1 MQKNTERWLY
11 SIGGVVAVFITIVA
25 VNFIFGVIPVRV
37 DLTEGKLY
45 TLSDGTRKA
54 LAKLEGPVRVRFYFN
69 QGADYVP
76 VPIRAFA
83 GRVEDLLNELRSA
96 SNGKL
101 AIEKLNPQPD
111 SDAEDSATLD
121 GIEPQETPGGE
132 KFYLGLAVSFADQK
146 LALPVLAPNRERLL
160 EYDLVRT
167 IGRAT
172 KTTRPVVGVMTALPL
187 FGMPP
192 NPMMGGAPAEPQIFI
207 GELRRDFELKRVGM
221 DVERIDDEI
230 KTLVVVHPRGIS
242 DQAQFALDQFV
253 LRGGKL
259 VVFLDPYAYFDQ
271 MPGPFA
277 GMGGSSSNLDKL
289 LKGWG
294 YEFEAAKVV
303 LDMKYMAGS
312 GPRAVPTVIQLDADA
327 MSRDDVTTSHL
338 GTTLLA
344 FAGVFSGK
352 PAEGL
357 NAEVLMHTSPIVKLV
372 DTGNAM
378 TRGEEAVR
386 GFQPDSKEHPLALKL
401 TGKFKTAFPEGR
413 PTAKDTGGGASKAK
427 DAKTADA
434 KSKDKPAAADA
445 GPALKES
452 QSETTVVLVGDTDL
466 LNDGAAVQISEIFG
480 QRVAIPING
489 NLAFVQGVVEQ
500 LAGDTDLVGLR
511 SRATAQRPFTVVKQ
525 MEAEAAQAYL
535 GKIQSLEDSLQETR
549 KKLESL
555 QRTKAPAG
563 GAAILT
569 AEQQAEIEN
578 FRQRAAETRRE
589 LKDVRRELRS
599 ETAALEFWTKVIN
612 IGAVPLLVAIAGVA
626 IALVRR
632 RRRGAL

>member
-1 MQKNTERWLY
+1 MQKNTGRWLY
-11 SIGGVVAVFITIVA
+11 SIGGVLAVFIAIVA
-25 VNFIFGVIPVRV
+25 VNFILGMVPGRV

-54 LAKLEGPVRVRFYFN
+54 LAKLEAPVRVRFYFN

-96 SNGKL
+96 ANGKL
-101 AIEKLNPQPD
+101 VIEKLNPQPD

-132 KFYLGLAVSFADQK
+132 KFYLGLTVSFADQK

-207 GELRRDFELKRVGM
+207 GELRRDFELKRIGM

-294 YEFEAAKVV
+294 YEFEASKVV

-344 FAGVFSGK
+344 FAGAFNGK

-378 TRGEEAVR
+378 ARGEEAVR
-386 GFQPDSKEHPLALKL
+386 GFQPDGKEHPLALKL

-413 PTAKDTGGGASKAK
+413 PAAKDPGGSASKAK
-427 DAKTADA
+427 V
-434 KSKDKPAAADA
+434 DKPAAADA

-452 QSETTVVLVGDTDL
+452 QGETTVVLVGDTDL

-480 QRVAIPING
+480 QRVAVPING

-569 AEQQAEIEN
+569 AEQQAEIDN
-578 FRQRAAETRRE
+578 FRKRAAETRRE

-599 ETAALEFWTKVIN
+599 ETEALEFWTKVIN

-632 RRRGAL
+632 RRRAAL

>member
-11 SIGGVVAVFITIVA
+11 SIGGVVAVFIALVA
-25 VNFIFGVIPVRV
+25 LNFILGVTPVRV

-54 LAKLEGPVRVRFYFN
+54 LAKLEAPVRVRFYFN

-101 AIEKLNPQPD
+101 VIEKLNPQPD
-111 SDAEDSATLD
+111 SDAEDSANLD
-121 GIEPQETPGGE
+121 GIEPQETPSGE
-132 KFYLGLAVSFADQK
+132 KFYLGLTVSFADQK
-146 LALPVLAPNRERLL
+146 LAIPVLAPNRERLL
-160 EYDLVRT
+160 EYDLVKT

-172 KTTRPVVGVMTALPL
+172 KTTRPVVGVMTGLPL

-192 NPMMGGAPAEPQIFI
+192 NPMMGGAPAEPQII
-207 GELRRDFELKRVGM
+207 INELRRDFELKRVGM
-221 DVERIDDEI
+221 DVERIDDQI
-230 KTLVVVHPRGIS
+230 KTLLVVHPRGIS

-277 GMGGSSSNLDKL
+277 GMGGSASNLDKL
-289 LKGWG
+289 LKAWG
-294 YEFEAAKVV
+294 YEFEATKVV

-338 GTTLLA
+338 GTALLA
-344 FAGVFSGK
+344 FAGVFTGK

-357 NAEVLMHTSPIVKLV
+357 SAEVLMHTSPIVKLV
-372 DTGNAM
+372 DSGNAM
-378 TRGEEAVR
+378 ARGEEAVR
-386 GFQPDSKEHPLALKL
+386 GFQPDGKEYPIALKL
-401 TGKFKTAFPEGR
+401 TGKFKTAFPDGK
-413 PTAKDTGGGASKAK
+413 PAAKDAPGGASKAP
-427 DAKTADA
+427 DAKA
-434 KSKDKPAAADA
+434 KDAAADP
-445 GPALKES
+445 GPVLKES

-489 NLAFVQGVVEQ
+489 NLAFGQGLVEQ
-500 LAGDTDLVGLR
+500 LAGDADLVSLR

-535 GKIQSLEDSLQETR
+535 GKIQSLEDSLQDTR

-569 AEQQAEIEN
+569 VEQQAEIDS
-578 FRQRAAETRRE
+578 FRKRAAETRRE

-599 ETAALEFWTKVIN
+599 ETEALEFWTKVIN
-612 IGAVPLLVAIAGVA
+612 IGAMSLVVAIAGLA
-626 IALVRR
+626 IAFVKR
-632 RRRGAL
+632 RRRGAR

>member
-1 MQKNTERWLY
+1 MHKSTERWLY
-11 SIGGVVAVFITIVA
+11 SIGGVVAVFIAIVA
-25 VNFIFGVIPVRV
+25 LNFILGAVPVRV

-45 TLSDGTRKA
+45 TLSDGTRNA
-54 LAKLEGPVRVRFYFN
+54 LARLEAPVRVRFYFN

-96 SNGKL
+96 ANGKL
-101 AIEKLNPQPD
+101 VIEKLNPQPD
-111 SDAEDSATLD
+111 SDAEDSANLD

-132 KFYLGLAVSFADQK
+132 KFYLGLTVSFADQK
-146 LALPVLAPNRERLL
+146 LAIPVLAPNRERLL
-160 EYDLVRT
+160 EYDLVKT

-172 KTTRPVVGVMTALPL
+172 KTTRPVIGVMTALPL

-192 NPMMGGAPAEPQIFI
+192 NPMLGGQPAEPQII
-207 GELRRDFELKRVGM
+207 ISELRRDFDVKRVGM

-230 KTLVVVHPRGIS
+230 KTLLVVHPRGIS

-259 VVFLDPYAYFDQ
+259 AVFLDPYAYFDQ

-277 GMGGSSSNLDKL
+277 GMGGSASNLDQL
-289 LKGWG
+289 LKAWG
-294 YEFEAAKVV
+294 YQFEAAKVV
-303 LDMKYMAGS
+303 LDMKYMAGA

-338 GTTLLA
+338 GTALLA
-344 FAGVFSGK
+344 FAGVFTGK

-357 NAEVLMHTSPIVKLV
+357 SAEVLMHTSPIVKLV
-372 DTGNAM
+372 DSGNAM
-378 TRGEEAVR
+378 ARGEEAVR
-386 GFQPDSKEHPLALKL
+386 GFQPEGKEYPLALKL
-401 TGKFKTAFPEGR
+401 TGKFKTAFPDGK
-413 PTAKDTGGGASKAK
+413 PAAKDAPGGASKAP
-427 DAKTADA
+427 DAKT
-434 KSKDKPAAADA
+434 KDKPAAADP
-445 GPALKES
+445 GPVLKES
-452 QSETTVVLVGDTDL
+452 QAETTVVLVGDTDL

-489 NLAFVQGVVEQ
+489 NLAFGQGVVEQ
-500 LAGDTDLVGLR
+500 LAGDADLVSLR

-535 GKIQSLEDSLQETR
+535 GKIQSLEDSLQDTQ

-555 QRTKAPAG
+555 QRTKAPTG
-563 GAAILT
+563 GAVILT
-569 AEQQAEIEN
+569 AEQQAEIDN
-578 FRQRAAETRRE
+578 FRKRATETRRE

-599 ETAALEFWTKVIN
+599 ETEALEFWTKVMN
-612 IGAVPLLVAIAGVA
+612 IGAMPLLVAIAGIA

-632 RRRGAL
+632 RRRGAQ

>member
-1 MQKNTERWLY
+1 MHKSTARWLY
-11 SIGGVVAVFITIVA
+11 SIGGVVAVFIAIVA
-25 VNFIFGVIPVRV
+25 VNFILGAVPVRV

-45 TLSDGTRKA
+45 TLSDGTRNA
-54 LAKLEGPVRVRFYFN
+54 LAKLEAPVRVRFYFN
-69 QGADYVP
+69 QGADFVP

-83 GRVEDLLNELRSA
+83 GRIEDLLDELRSA
-96 SNGKL
+96 ANGKL
-101 AIEKLNPQPD
+101 VIEKLNPQPD
-111 SDAEDSATLD
+111 SDAEDSANLD

-132 KFYLGLAVSFADQK
+132 KFYLGLTVSFADQK
-146 LALPVLAPNRERLL
+146 LAIPVLAPNRERLL
-160 EYDLVRT
+160 EYDLVKT

-172 KTTRPVVGVMTALPL
+172 KTTRPVIGVMTALPL

-192 NPMMGGAPAEPQIFI
+192 NPMMGGQPAEPQII
-207 GELRRDFELKRVGM
+207 ISELRRDFDVKRVGM

-277 GMGGSSSNLDKL
+277 GMGGSASNLDKL

-294 YEFEAAKVV
+294 YEFEAGKVV

-338 GTTLLA
+338 GTALLA

-352 PAEGL
+352 PAEGIS
-357 NAEVLMHTSPIVKLV
+357 AEVLMHTSPIVKLV
-372 DTGNAM
+372 DSGSAM
-378 TRGEEAVR
+378 ARGEEAVR
-386 GFQPDSKEHPLALKL
+386 GFQPDGKEHPLALKL
-401 TGKFKTAFPEGR
+401 TGRFKTAFPDGK
-413 PTAKDTGGGASKAK
+413 PAVKDGPGGTSKAP
-427 DAKTADA
+427 DAKA
-434 KSKDKPAAADA
+434 KPAAVDP
-445 GPALKES
+445 GPVLKEA
-452 QSETTVVLVGDTDL
+452 QAETTVVLVGDTDL

-489 NLAFVQGVVEQ
+489 NLAFVQGLVEQ
-500 LAGDTDLVGLR
+500 LAGDADLVGLR
-511 SRATAQRPFTVVKQ
+511 SRATAQRPFTVVKE
-525 MEAEAAQAYL
+525 MEAQAAQAYL
-535 GKIQSLEDSLQETR
+535 GKIQSLEDSLQDTR

-555 QRTKAPAG
+555 QRTKTPAG

-569 AEQQAEIEN
+569 AEQQAEIDN
-578 FRQRAAETRRE
+578 FRKRAAETRRE

-599 ETAALEFWTKVIN
+599 ETEALEFWTKVMN
-612 IGAVPLLVAIAGVA
+612 IGAMPLLVAIAGIA

-632 RRRGAL
+632 RRRGAQ

>member
-1 MQKNTERWLY
+1 MQTSTERWLY
-11 SIGGVVAVFITIVA
+11 SIGGVVAVFVAIVA
-25 VNFIFGVIPVRV
+25 LNFILGAVPVRV
-37 DLTEGKLY
+37 DLTQGKLY
-45 TLSDGTRKA
+45 TLSDGTRTA
-54 LAKLEGPVRVRFYFN
+54 LGKLEAPVRVRFYFN

-83 GRVEDLLNELRSA
+83 GRVEDLLDELRGA
-96 SNGKL
+96 ANGKL
-101 AIEKLNPQPD
+101 VIEKLNPQPD
-111 SDAEDSATLD
+111 SDAEDSANLD
-121 GIEPQETPGGE
+121 GVEPQETPSGE
-132 KFYLGLAVSFADQK
+132 KFYLGLTVSFADQK
-146 LALPVLAPNRERLL
+146 LAIPVLAPNRERLL
-160 EYDLVRT
+160 EYDLVKT
-167 IGRAT
+167 IGRVT

-192 NPMMGGAPAEPQIFI
+192 NPMMGGAPAEPQII
-207 GELRRDFELKRVGM
+207 INELRRDFDIKRVGM

-230 KTLVVVHPRGIS
+230 KTLLVVHPRGIS

-259 VVFLDPYAYFDQ
+259 IVFLDPYAYFDQ

-277 GMGGSSSNLDKL
+277 GMGGSASNLDKL
-289 LKGWG
+289 LKAWG

-303 LDMKYMAGS
+303 LDMKYMAGA

-338 GTTLLA
+338 GTALLA
-344 FAGVFSGK
+344 FAGVFNGT

-357 NAEVLMHTSPIVKLV
+357 SAEVLMHTSPIVKLV
-372 DTGNAM
+372 DSGNAM
-378 TRGEEAVR
+378 ARGEEAVR
-386 GFQPDSKEHPLALKL
+386 GFQPEGKEYPLALKL
-401 TGKFKTAFPEGR
+401 TGKFKTAFPEGK
-413 PTAKDTGGGASKAK
+413 PAAKDAPGGASKAP
-427 DAKTADA
+427 DAKA
-434 KSKDKPAAADA
+434 KPAAADP
-445 GPALKES
+445 GPVLKES
-452 QSETTVVLVGDTDL
+452 QAETTVVLVGDTDL

-489 NLAFVQGVVEQ
+489 NLAFGQGLVEQ
-500 LAGDTDLVGLR
+500 LAGDADLVGLR

-535 GKIQSLEDSLQETR
+535 GKIQSLEDSLQDTR

-555 QRTKAPAG
+555 QRTKAPTG

-569 AEQQAEIEN
+569 AEQQAEIDN
-578 FRQRAAETRRE
+578 FRKRAAETRRE

-599 ETAALEFWTKVIN
+599 ETEALEFWTKVIN
-612 IGAVPLLVAIAGVA
+612 IGAMPLVVALAGLG
-626 IALVRR
+626 IALVKR
-632 RRRGAL
+632 RRRGAR

>member
-1 MQKNTERWLY
+1 MQRNTERWLY
-11 SIGGVVAVFITIVA
+11 SIGGVVAVFIALVA
-25 VNFIFGVIPVRV
+25 VNYILGVTPVRV

-45 TLSDGTRKA
+45 TLSDGTRQA
-54 LAKLEGPVRVRFYFN
+54 LGKLEAPVRVRFYFN

-101 AIEKLNPQPD
+101 VIEKLNPQPD
-111 SDAEDSATLD
+111 SDAEDSANLD

-132 KFYLGLAVSFADQK
+132 KFYLGLTVSFADQK
-146 LALPVLAPNRERLL
+146 LTLPVLAPNRERLL
-160 EYDLVRT
+160 EYDLVKT

-192 NPMMGGAPAEPQIFI
+192 NPMMGGAPAEPQII
-207 GELRRDFELKRVGM
+207 INELRRDFDVKRVGM

-230 KTLVVVHPRGIS
+230 KTLLVVHPRGIS

-259 VVFLDPYAYFDQ
+259 IVFLDPYAYFDQ

-289 LKGWG
+289 LKAWG

-303 LDMKYMAGS
+303 LDMKYMAGA

-338 GTTLLA
+338 GTALLA
-344 FAGVFSGK
+344 FAGVFTGK

-357 NAEVLMHTSPIVKLV
+357 SAEVLMHTSPIVKLV
-372 DTGNAM
+372 DSGNAM
-378 TRGEEAVR
+378 ARGEEAVR
-386 GFQPDSKEHPLALKL
+386 GFKPDGKEYPLALKL
-401 TGKFKTAFPEGR
+401 SGKFKTAFPEGK
-413 PTAKDTGGGASKAK
+413 PAAKDAPGGASKVPDAKAK
-427 DAKTADA
+427 DQ
-434 KSKDKPAAADA
+434 PAAADP
-445 GPALKES
+445 GPVLKES
-452 QSETTVVLVGDTDL
+452 QAETTVVLVGDTDL
-466 LNDGAAVQISEIFG
+466 LNDGAAVQISEVFG

-489 NLAFVQGVVEQ
+489 NLAFGQGLVEQ
-500 LAGDTDLVGLR
+500 LAGDADLVSLR

-535 GKIQSLEDSLQETR
+535 GKIQSLEDSLQDTR

-555 QRTKAPAG
+555 QRTKAPTG

-569 AEQQAEIEN
+569 AEQQAEIDS
-578 FRQRAAETRRE
+578 FRKRAAETRRE

-599 ETAALEFWTKVIN
+599 ETEALEFWTKVIN
-612 IGAVPLLVAIAGVA
+612 IGAMPLVVALAGLAIAF
-626 IALVRR
+626 VRR
-632 RRRGAL
+632 RRRGAQ

>member
-1 MQKNTERWLY
+1 MQKSTQRWLY
-11 SIGGVVAVFITIVA
+11 SIGGVVAVFVALVA
-25 VNFIFGVIPVRV
+25 VNFILGVTPVRV

-54 LAKLEGPVRVRFYFN
+54 LAKLEAPVRVRFYFN

-96 SNGKL
+96 ANGKL
-101 AIEKLNPQPD
+101 VIEKLNPQPD
-111 SDAEDSATLD
+111 SDAEDSANLD
-121 GIEPQETPGGE
+121 GIEPQETPSGE
-132 KFYLGLAVSFADQK
+132 KFYLGLTVSFADRK
-146 LALPVLAPNRERLL
+146 LAIPVLAPNRERLL
-160 EYDLVRT
+160 EYDLVKT

-192 NPMMGGAPAEPQIFI
+192 NPMMGGAPAEPQIII
-207 GELRRDFELKRVGM
+207 GELRRDFDVKRVGM

-230 KTLVVVHPRGIS
+230 KTLLVVHPRGIS

-277 GMGGSSSNLDKL
+277 GMGGSASNLDKL
-289 LKGWG
+289 LKAWG

-357 NAEVLMHTSPIVKLV
+357 SAEVLMHTSPIVKLV
-372 DTGNAM
+372 DSGNAM
-378 TRGEEAVR
+378 ARGEEAVR
-386 GFQPDSKEHPLALKL
+386 GFQPDGKEYPIALKL
-401 TGKFKTAFPEGR
+401 TGKFKTAFPDGK
-413 PTAKDTGGGASKAK
+413 PAVKDARGGASKAP
-427 DAKTADA
+427 DAKA
-434 KSKDKPAAADA
+434 KDAAADP
-445 GPALKES
+445 GPVLKES

-489 NLAFVQGVVEQ
+489 NLAFGQGLVEQ
-500 LAGDTDLVGLR
+500 LAGDADLVGLR

-535 GKIQSLEDSLQETR
+535 GKIQSLEDSLQDTR

-555 QRTKAPAG
+555 QRTKTPAG

-569 AEQQAEIEN
+569 AEQQAEIDS
-578 FRQRAAETRRE
+578 FRKRAAETRRE

-599 ETAALEFWTKVIN
+599 ETEALEFWTKVIN
-612 IGAVPLLVAIAGVA
+612 IGAMSLVVAIAGLA
-626 IALVRR
+626 IAFVKR
-632 RRRGAL
+632 RRRGAR

>member
-1 MQKNTERWLY
+1 MQTNTERWLY
-11 SIGGVVAVFITIVA
+11 SIGGVVAVFIALVA
-25 VNFIFGVIPVRV
+25 VNYILGVTPVRV

-54 LAKLEGPVRVRFYFN
+54 LGKLEAPVRVRFYFN

-76 VPIRAFA
+76 VPVRAFA

-96 SNGKL
+96 ANGRL
-101 AIEKLNPQPD
+101 VIEKLNPQPD
-111 SDAEDSATLD
+111 SDAEDSANLD
-121 GIEPQETPGGE
+121 GIEPQETPSGE
-132 KFYLGLAVSFADQK
+132 KFYLGLTVSFADQK
-146 LALPVLAPNRERLL
+146 LAIPVLAPNRERLL
-160 EYDLVRT
+160 EYDLVKT

-172 KTTRPVVGVMTALPL
+172 KTTRPVIGVMTALPL

-192 NPMMGGAPAEPQIFI
+192 NPMMGGAPAEPQII
-207 GELRRDFELKRVGM
+207 ISELRRDFDVKRVGL
-221 DVERIDDEI
+221 DVARIDDEI
-230 KTLVVVHPRGIS
+230 KTLLVVHPRGIS

-277 GMGGSSSNLDKL
+277 GAGGSASNLDKL
-289 LKGWG
+289 LKAWG

-338 GTTLLA
+338 GTALLA
-344 FAGVFSGK
+344 FAGVFTGK

-357 NAEVLMHTSPIVKLV
+357 SAEVLMHTSPIVKLV
-372 DTGNAM
+372 DSGSAM
-378 TRGEEAVR
+378 ARGEEAVR
-386 GFQPDSKEHPLALKL
+386 GFQPDGKEYPLALKL

-413 PTAKDTGGGASKAK
+413 PAAKDGGGASKAP
-427 DAKTADA
+427 DAKA
-434 KSKDKPAAADA
+434 KDKPAPADA
-445 GPALKES
+445 APALKAS
-452 QSETTVVLVGDTDL
+452 QAETTVVVVGDTDL

-489 NLAFVQGVVEQ
+489 NLAFGQGLVEQ
-500 LAGDTDLVGLR
+500 LAGDADLVGLR

-535 GKIQSLEDSLQETR
+535 GKIQSLEDSLQDTR

-555 QRTKAPAG
+555 QRTKAPTG

-569 AEQQAEIEN
+569 AEQQAEVDS
-578 FRQRAAETRRE
+578 FRKRAAETRRE
-589 LKDVRRELRS
+589 LKDVRRDLRS
-599 ETAALEFWTKVIN
+599 ETEALEFWTKVVN
-612 IGAVPLLVAIAGVA
+612 IGAMPLGVA
-626 IALVRR
+626 IVGLAIAFVKR
-632 RRRGAL
+632 RRRGAR